1 LSWGSTGSGNGQF
14 NHPHGNEVDSQGN
27 VYITDQDNQRVQI
40 FSKNG
45 TFITKWGNEGS
56 GDGQFLKPESITIDS
71 LGHVYVADT
80 VNNNVQLFISN

>member
-1 LSWGSTGSGNGQF
+1 MYVTDSE
-14 NHPHGNEVDSQGN
+14 NH
-27 VYITDQDNQRVQI
+27 RVQI

-56 GDGQFLKPESITIDS
+56 GDGQFLKPESITVDS